1 MATRLACDGL
11 VNNPQGFHNANLY
24 GRAMKFVDP
33 VEEGRFRALERD
45 LADLSLPVA
54 SSAVAMGRVREVDGD
69 TLRWQGRPQVLA
81 INLPLQA
88 YFEHDHYRSTV
99 KHVRDSTRFLV
110 EDGELQDRP
119 TSE

>member
-1 MATRLACDGL
+1 
-11 VNNPQGFHNANLY
+11 
-24 GRAMKFVDP
+24 MKFVDP
-33 VEEGRFRALERD
+33 VDEGRFRALERD

-54 SSAVAMGRVREVDGD
+54 SNAVAMGRVREVDGD

-88 YFEHDHYRSTV
+88 YFERDDYRSTV
-99 KHVRDSTRFLV
+99 KRVRDSAIFLV
-110 EDGELQDRP
+110 EDDEIQDPP